1 MIVGRIYKDT
11 LLLKDS
17 LKEGCNNVSFN
28 KETFEVNEIVE
39 DLRQGENPYID
50 KNKNLHVY
58 EIREKQILE

>member
-17 LKEGCNNVSFN
+17 LKEGCDNVSFN
-28 KETFEVNEIVE
+28 KEIFEVNEIVE

>member
-17 LKEGCNNVSFN
+17 LKEGCNNISFN
-28 KETFEVNEIVE
+28 KEIFEVNEIVE